1 MTFDNAPA
9 SAQETLLG
17 ASFAK
22 VTIAITDADPK
33 GAAIVQSALAS
44 LGCKRILSARDGPEL
59 LSILAKEQVDLLII
73 DWTSTSTNGIDVV
86 RDIRQDPS
94 SRSREVPVLVLS
106 ARVEREAIEA
116 ARDAGVNEYLIKPF
130 STASLLASIHVI
142 AFTPRSFVVS
152 KGYVGPDR
160 RLKSS
165 FTELLPKTTGAS
177 EREQPGTGTPSP
189 SEERRLELVPISL
202 HERIE
207 EVAACI
213 RSVMAISGD
222 IESLRTR
229 LVDVAKVIETE
240 ASGQGLGK
248 MSEVASLLRGF
259 CETQFVPT
267 NGAMLVLLERYMLTL
282 RSLLEGGMAADT
294 GPLGDSLL
302 KDLRERIKQVTKAD
316 RKGGSGG

>member
-1 MTFDNAPA
+1 MTFDNVPV

-44 LGCKRILSARDGPEL
+44 LGCKRILRARDGPEL
-59 LSILAKEQVDLLII
+59 LPILAKEQVDLLII
-73 DWTSTSTNGIDVV
+73 DWTSTTANGIDVV

-94 SRSREVPVLVLS
+94 SRAREVLVLS
-106 ARVEREAIEA
+106 ARVEREAIET

-165 FTELLPKTTGAS
+165 FTELLPKITGAS
-177 EREQPGTGTPSP
+177 EREQPGAGTPSA
-189 SEERRLELVPISL
+189 SEDRRIELAPISL

-213 RSVMAISGD
+213 RSVMAIPGD

-282 RSLLEGGMAADT
+282 RSLLEGGMAADA

-316 RKGGSGG
+316 RKSGSNG